1 MPGPRSKAG
10 LRYAPGDPMTVDIHE
25 LLAFAVKNRASDVH
39 LGAGEV
45 PSMRIDG
52 NVRRLDVEPINR
64 DDATRLAYA
73 IMNEEQRH
81 AFEEHLE
88 VDFSIG
94 IADVARFRAHV
105 FTHARGVGMAL
116 RQIPSRVLTLE
127 EIGAPRVFQRI
138 AELERGLV
146 MVTGPRSTGKSTTL
160 AAMIDHVNRTR
171 PQHVITIEDPI
182 EFVHTPMKCLVNQRE
197 VGRHTPTFA
206 SGLQSA
212 LREDPDVILV
222 GELIDAETT
231 RLALHAA
238 ETGHLV
244 FATLHTGS
252 ATETID
258 RIIGIHPREQQDYVR
273 GMVAATLQ
281 AVVAQLLVK
290 PRSGQG
296 RIAVHEI
303 LLGTPAVRNLVRED
317 KVLQIPSALQSAK
330 AEGMQTMEMALK
342 ALVTR
347 NRITREQAI
356 EASGNPRMFEHDEP
370 GGVRRGTQSSV

>member
-1 MPGPRSKAG
+1 
-10 LRYAPGDPMTVDIHE
+10 MTVDIRE

-39 LGAGEV
+39 VGAGEV

-52 NVRRLDVEPINR
+52 EVRRLDVEPIQKE
-64 DDATRLAYA
+64 DATRLAYS
-73 IMNEEQRH
+73 IMNEEQRA

-94 IADVARFRAHV
+94 IPDVARFRAHV
-105 FTHARGVGMAL
+105 YTHSRGVGMAL

-127 EIGAPRVFQRI
+127 EIGAPRVFQKI

-146 MVTGPRSTGKSTTL
+146 IVTGPAATGKSTTL
-160 AAMIDHVNRTR
+160 AAMIDHINRTR

-197 VGRHTPTFA
+197 VGRHTASFA
-206 SGLQSA
+206 SGLRSA
-212 LREDPDVILV
+212 MREDPDAILI
-222 GELIDAETT
+222 GEMKDVETT
-231 RLALHAA
+231 GLALHAA

-244 FATLHTGS
+244 FATLPTSS

-258 RIIGIHPREQQDYVR
+258 RIIGIHPPDQQDYVR
-273 GMVAATLQ
+273 SLLAATLQ
-281 AVVAQLLVK
+281 AVVAQLLIK

-303 LLGTPAVRNLVRED
+303 LVGTPAVRNLVREG
-317 KVLQIPSALQSAK
+317 KVFQIPSVLQSSK
-330 AEGMQTMEMALK
+330 VEGMQTMEMALK

-356 EASGNPRMFEHDEP
+356 DASGNPRMFEHDEP
-370 GGVRRGTQSSV
+370 GVVRRGTSSSV

>member
-1 MPGPRSKAG
+1 
-10 LRYAPGDPMTVDIHE
+10 MTVDIHE
-25 LLAFAVKNRASDVH
+25 LLTFAVKNRASDVH

-45 PSMRIDG
+45 PSVRIDG
-52 NVRRLDVEPINR
+52 EVRRLDLDPIQR
-64 DDATRLAYA
+64 DDATRLAYS
-73 IMNEEQRH
+73 IMNEEQRR

-116 RQIPSRVLTLE
+116 RQIPTRVLTLE

-138 AELERGLV
+138 AELDRGLV
-146 MVTGPRSTGKSTTL
+146 IVTGPSGTGKSTTL
-160 AAMIDHVNRTR
+160 AAMIDHINRTR
-171 PQHVITIEDPI
+171 AQHVITIEDPI
-182 EFVHTPMKCLVNQRE
+182 EFVHAPMKCLVNQRE
-197 VGRHTPTFA
+197 VGRHTTSFA
-206 SGLQSA
+206 TGLRSA
-212 LREDPDVILV
+212 MREDPDTILA
-222 GELIDAETT
+222 GELKDVETT
-231 RLALHAA
+231 GLALHAA

-244 FATLHTGS
+244 FATLHTSS

-258 RIIGIHPREQQDYVR
+258 RIIGIHPPEQQDYVR
-273 GMVAATLQ
+273 SMLAATLQ
-281 AVVAQLLVK
+281 AVVAQLLIK

-303 LLGTPAVRNLVRED
+303 LVGTPAIRNLVREG
-317 KVLQIPSALQSAK
+317 KVVQIPSVLQSSK

-356 EASGNPRMFEHDEP
+356 EASGNPRMFDHDEP
-370 GGVRRGTQSSV
+370 AGVRRGTQSSI